1 MLVEH
6 PRRLAA
12 RVNDRAEL
20 VGEAGRGERELT
32 VVLVD
37 VELSALRARLSR
49 RVGLEDGRG
58 DAMHVEDAGED
69 ETPRPAPTMVTGVA
83 IRPLSPSD
91 WNAVPYTSWN
101 NVLVV
106 SRW

>member
-58 DAMHVEDAGED
+58 DAMHVENAGEG

-83 IRPLSPSD
+83 IRAPFTNRLERCSIHLLEQCS
-91 WNAVPYTSWN
+91 
-101 NVLVV
+101 
-106 SRW
+106 SRV